1 MPDALRRL
9 SFSRASFLSIHMTKQ
24 QTVRVLSTQGAKRVQ
39 LPVAAAP
46 KAIVGA
52 GYECCCKS
60 T

>member
-1 MPDALRRL
+1 
-9 SFSRASFLSIHMTKQ
+9 MTKQ

>member
-1 MPDALRRL
+1 
-9 SFSRASFLSIHMTKQ
+9 MTKQ
-24 QTVRVLSTQGAKRVQ
+24 QTVRVLSAQGAKRVQ

-52 GYECCCKS
+52 AYECCCKS